1 MKEALPAYLL
11 AGGRSRR
18 FGDGDKLRAEI
29 DGVSLLAHVAAELRP
44 VASRVVAVADEADKY
59 ADLGIET
66 IADDGSHQGPLVGL
80 LAALG
85 DLRADERWLL
95 LVAGDLAHLRH
106 AWLAPLLAARVDSD
120 AAVAYRG
127 GDRWQP
133 VFALYSR
140 AARHLV
146 RRRLAEGQRS
156 LQGLLDALGARAV
169 APPDDWR
176 RLINVNDRE
185 QLARARGLGGEDDGG

>member
-1 MKEALPAYLL
+1 MRDWDTRENPKRKEWIMPATFVRL
-11 AGGRSRR
+11 RS
-18 FGDGDKLRAEI
+18 
-29 DGVSLLAHVAAELRP
+29 
-44 VASRVVAVADEADKY
+44 
-59 ADLGIET
+59 
-66 IADDGSHQGPLVGL
+66 
-80 LAALG
+80 
-85 DLRADERWLL
+85 
-95 LVAGDLAHLRH
+95 
-106 AWLAPLLAARVDSD
+106 LAPLLAARVDSD